1 MIWESQYWKDDLLK
15 SAKVL
20 RRKTAQ
26 TRWPEAS
33 FVLVEKTIMLGF
45 YSIRKLLEAKKL
57 STSFASIRI
66 PARLYPS
73 KGGTITLLNWHHIDR
88 FFDLDNPQT
97 AQLKVPDLANQVI
110 HSFIFIPASD
120 AAGGLSAIQVASDR
134 QKTKG
139 LFEIPIDQVIHVFE
153 KAGND
158 YPSKARY
165 VRDPKTGKEEVYQ
178 E

>member
-1 MIWESQYWKDDLLK
+1 MIWESKYWKDDLLK

-20 RRKTAQ
+20 RRITTQ

-57 STSFASIRI
+57 STSFASITI

-73 KGGTITLLNWHHIDR
+73 KGGTVTLLNWHHTYR
-88 FFDLDNPQT
+88 FFDLENPQP

-110 HSFIFIPASD
+110 HSFIFIPGGD
-120 AAGGLSAIQVASDR
+120 PAGGLSTIQVASDR

-153 KAGND
+153 IAGND
-158 YPSKARY
+158 YPCKSCYK
-165 VRDPKTGKEEVYQ
+165 RDPKTGKEEVYQ